1 MDDLEESL
9 KRGKRNRKIW
19 NMLQKNTEE
28 SQTEEREELSV
39 FRNRRVYKRE
49 SFKDSFWYIFMQ
61 RDLTDLTKGFGRI
74 FNGRFLWHLKKG
86 HLRTPFSG

>member
-61 RDLTDLTKGFGRI
+61 RD
-74 FNGRFLWHLKKG
+74 
-86 HLRTPFSG
+86 